1 MDGQLIDEAVD
12 LVRSRWASTP
22 LVGIILGTGLG
33 GLVEDIEVEEI
44 FEFDELPGF
53 VPATALGHRGRLVC
67 GRLDGKPLVA
77 LDGRLHHYEGHDAG
91 QITLGVH
98 LFDRLGAG
106 GLIVSNASGGVNPE
120 LTAGDLLVME
130 SHINLMFLQ
139 VGDPSSSNQE
149 RAGRMLADPYHPAWI
164 ETALGVALE
173 RGFRATAGTYVAM
186 TGPNYE
192 TRAEYQMVRR
202 IGGDVVGMSTVP
214 EVIVASRLGMKVL
227 GLSAVTN
234 VADPEATDGTTAG
247 EVIEVARSLQPAM
260 RAIVAAIVTGEAQA
274 DSSQ

>member
-1 MDGQLIDEAVD
+1 MDGQLLDEAID
-12 LVRSRWASTP
+12 LVRSRWTAIP
-22 LVGIILGTGLG
+22 QVGIILGTGLG
-33 GLVEDIEVEEI
+33 ELVEDLQVEEI

-67 GRLDGKPLVA
+67 GRLNGIPLVV
-77 LDGRLHHYEGHDAG
+77 LDGRLHHYEGHDAE

-98 LFDRLGAG
+98 LFDQLGAG

-120 LTAGDLLVME
+120 LAAGDLLVME

-139 VGDPSSSNQE
+139 VEDPSSSHLE
-149 RAGRMLADPYHPAWI
+149 RAGRILVDPYHRPWI
-164 ETALGVALE
+164 EMALGVAFE
-173 RGFRATAGTYVAM
+173 KGFRATAGTYVAM

-192 TRAEYQMVRR
+192 TRAEHRMVRL

-234 VADPEATDGTTAG
+234 VADPEATDG
-247 EVIEVARSLQPAM
+247 
-260 RAIVAAIVTGEAQA
+260 
-274 DSSQ
+274 

>member
-12 LVRSRWASTP
+12 LVRSRWDSMP

-67 GRLDGKPLVA
+67 GRLDGKPLVV

-98 LFDRLGAG
+98 LFHRLGAG

-139 VGDPSSSNQE
+139 VEDPSSSHQD

-173 RGFRATAGTYVAM
+173 TLELVVQSRPALLSGFVD
-186 TGPNYE
+186 TG
-192 TRAEYQMVRR
+192 AKDDKDSKV
-202 IGGDVVGMSTVP
+202 IGGGRFRGEGVYVP
-214 EVIVASRLGMKVL
+214 PL
-227 GLSAVTN
+227 
-234 VADPEATDGTTAG
+234 
-247 EVIEVARSLQPAM
+247 PA
-260 RAIVAAIVTGEAQA
+260 Q
-274 DSSQ
+274 

>member
-1 MDGQLIDEAVD
+1 MDGQLIDEAVE

-139 VGDPSSSNQE
+139 VEDPSSSHQE

-234 VADPEATDGTTAG
+234 VADPEAMDGTTAG